1 MGSSFKRSITQGA
14 VIALAAIAAPAIA
27 HGQSSKQFEGVV
39 TFQGAGGRTFQYAI
53 RDGRVRIDLNDA
65 NKQGAMIMDSGSHK
79 MYMLMPEQK
88 MYMEMDV
95 SQMGSMESSE
105 DNAKPTKTGK
115 TEVVAGHKCEYWTV
129 EEAKGQVDVCVAKD
143 MGSFQ
148 AFSNKSI
155 GNASAWQEAIGKNS
169 FPLKVIMHDDG
180 KEEVALVATKVEAK
194 SLDASMFTPP
204 ASYKKM
210 EMNVKGPGSPR

>member
-1 MGSSFKRSITQGA
+1 MGPSYKRRFISGA
-14 VIALAAIAAPAIA
+14 VVALAAIATPTFA

-39 TFQGAGGRTFQYAI
+39 TYESEGGRTFQYAI
-53 RDGRVRIDLNDA
+53 RNGRVRVDMNDES
-65 NKQGAMIMDSGSHK
+65 QHGAMIMDSGSHK

-88 MYMEMDV
+88 MYMEVDV
-95 SQMGSMESSE
+95 SEMGDMDSSA
-105 DNAKPTKTGK
+105 DNVKPTKTGK
-115 TEVVAGHKCEYWTV
+115 TEVVAGHTCEYWTV
-129 EEAKGQVDVCVAKD
+129 TEEKGQVDVCVAKD

-155 GNASAWQEAIGKNS
+155 GNASAWQEAIGKDA
-169 FPLKVIMHDDG
+169 FPLKVVMHDDG

-194 SLDASMFTPP
+194 SLDASLFTPP

-210 EMNVKGPGSPR
+210 QMNLKGPGSPR

>member
-1 MGSSFKRSITQGA
+1 MHGAILALA
-14 VIALAAIAAPAIA
+14 VIVAPAIA

-39 TFQGAGGRTFQYAI
+39 TYQGEGGRTFQYAI
-53 RDGRVRIDLNDA
+53 RNGLVRIDLNGE
-65 NKQGAMIMDSGSHK
+65 NRQGAMIMDSGSHK

-88 MYMEMDV
+88 TYMEMDM
-95 SQMGSMESSE
+95 SGMGDMDSAA
-105 DNAKPTKTGK
+105 DNVRPTKTGK
-115 TEVVAGHKCEYWTV
+115 TEVVAGHKCEYWTMK
-129 EEAKGQVDVCVAKD
+129 EEKGQVDVCVAKD

-155 GNASAWQEAIGKNS
+155 GDASAWQKAIGKNA

-180 KEEVALVATKVEAK
+180 AEEIALVATKVEAK
-194 SLDASMFTPP
+194 SLDASLFTPP

-210 EMNVKGPGSPR
+210 EMNMKGPGSPR

>member
-1 MGSSFKRSITQGA
+1 MGSSFKRSSIRGA
-14 VIALAAIAAPAIA
+14 VVALAAIAAPAIV

-39 TFQGAGGRTFQYAI
+39 TYQGEGGRTFQYAI
-53 RDGRVRIDLNDA
+53 RDGRVRIDLNGE
-65 NKQGAMIMDSGSHK
+65 NRQGAMIMDSGSHK

-95 SQMGSMESSE
+95 SEMGDTESAA
-105 DNAKPTKTGK
+105 DNVKPTKTGK
-115 TEVVAGHKCEYWTV
+115 TEVVAGHKCEYWTMK
-129 EEAKGQVDVCVAKD
+129 EERGQVDVCLAKD

-169 FPLKVIMHDDG
+169 FPLKVVMHDDG

-194 SLDASMFTPP
+194 SLDASLFTPP

-210 EMNVKGPGSPR
+210 EMKMKGPGSPR

>member
-1 MGSSFKRSITQGA
+1 MGPSFKRRFIRGA
-14 VIALAAIAAPAIA
+14 AFALATIAAPTIA

-39 TFQGAGGRTFQYAI
+39 TYEGEGGRTFQYAI
-53 RDGRVRIDLNDA
+53 RNGRVRVDMNDES
-65 NKQGAMIMDSGSHK
+65 QHGAMIMDSGSRK

-88 MYMEMDV
+88 MYMEVDV
-95 SQMGSMESSE
+95 SEMGDMDSSA
-105 DNAKPTKTGK
+105 DNVKPTKTGK
-115 TEVVAGHKCEYWTV
+115 TEVVAGHTCEYWTV
-129 EEAKGQVDVCVAKD
+129 TEEKGQVDVCVAKD

-155 GNASAWQEAIGKNS
+155 GNASAWQEAIGKDA
-169 FPLKVIMHDDG
+169 FPLKVVMHDDG

-194 SLDASMFTPP
+194 SLDASLFTPP

-210 EMNVKGPGSPR
+210 QMNIKGPSSPR

>member
-1 MGSSFKRSITQGA
+1 MGSSFKRRFIPGA
-14 VIALAAIAAPAIA
+14 VVALAAIAAPTIA
-27 HGQSSKQFEGVV
+27 HGQSPKQFEGVV
-39 TFQGAGGRTFQYAI
+39 TYESEGGRSFQYSI
-53 RDGRVRIDLNDA
+53 RDGRVRIDMNDEA
-65 NKQGAMIMDSGSHK
+65 QRGAMIMDSGSHK

-88 MYMEMDV
+88 MYMEVDASEMGEMD
-95 SQMGSMESSE
+95 SSA
-105 DNAKPTKTGK
+105 DNVKPTKTGK

-129 EEAKGQVDVCVAKD
+129 KEEKGQVDICLAKD

-169 FPLKVIMHDDG
+169 FPLKVIMHADG

-194 SLDASMFTPP
+194 SLDASLFTPP
-204 ASYKKM
+204 ESYKKM
-210 EMNVKGPGSPR
+210 QMNLKGPGSPR